1 MTDKMQTAINR
12 LKNLSS
18 GAVETLAP
26 GLDDYLNKLEDLSN
40 IIDRSCSYQSGEPR
54 EFDADEN
61 KRQGRKHLQG

>member
-18 GAVETLAP
+18 GAGETLAP
-26 GLDDYLNKLEDLSN
+26 GLDDYLNKLEDLRN
-40 IIDRSCSYQSGEPR
+40 IIDRSYQSGEPR